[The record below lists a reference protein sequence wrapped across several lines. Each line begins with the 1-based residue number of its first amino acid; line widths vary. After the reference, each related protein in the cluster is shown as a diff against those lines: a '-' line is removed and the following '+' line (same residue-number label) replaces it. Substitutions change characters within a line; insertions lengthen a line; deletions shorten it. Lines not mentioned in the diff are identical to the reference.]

1 MAPAQNAGMDQE
13 IPSMAEPQS
22 ILASRNLVRRAASSQ
37 TFYPSIVSRQLEPKV
52 TNGKCLFKF
61 TCLQFSSLQWVMVN
75 LTWTHPSWLLLAL
88 LLHTMTQKSLFI
100 TNQMHSQPPLKG
112 NKRKPQ
118 QQLLL
123 KLQLSLKR
131 SRQRAVVL
139 MVAYVK
145 LISMNWHAPS
155 LKKPSQYIMLR
166 SAVLNHSLNMLM
178 TMIQWSR
185 LGLRSVRVG
194 IFELS

>member
-1 MAPAQNAGMDQE
+1 M
-13 IPSMAEPQS
+13 
-22 ILASRNLVRRAASSQ
+22 LLC
-37 TFYPSIVSRQLEPKV
+37 IV
-52 TNGKCLFKF
+52 FKF
-61 TCLQFSSLQWVMVN
+61 NCKNVKKKKDLFLPHHGNGPHNQVYFVHHSSLQWVMMN
-75 LTWTHPSWLLLAL
+75 LTWTHPSQLPLLLR
-88 LLHTMTQKSLFI
+88 TMTQKSLFI